1 MARRLG
7 WLAAAQ
13 RRLGFES
20 PLDKASY
27 FVLLEYA
34 CFNSFIFTFLLFQY
48 AGTYPVSVTAG
59 LSFSN
64 VALGQITVFTKAR
77 GREHRKDLLVGEL
90 SKMKIR
96 HELHVH

>member
-20 PLDKASY
+20 PLDKALY
-27 FVLLEYA
+27 FVISLKDAGFTL
-34 CFNSFIFTFLLFQY
+34 NSFIFALVLFQC
-48 AGTYPVSVTAG
+48 AGTYPVSITTG

-64 VALGQITVFTKAR
+64 VALGHITPVFTKAR
-77 GREHRKDLLVGEL
+77 SQEHRKVLLMGQIL
-90 SKMKIR
+90 
-96 HELHVH
+96 